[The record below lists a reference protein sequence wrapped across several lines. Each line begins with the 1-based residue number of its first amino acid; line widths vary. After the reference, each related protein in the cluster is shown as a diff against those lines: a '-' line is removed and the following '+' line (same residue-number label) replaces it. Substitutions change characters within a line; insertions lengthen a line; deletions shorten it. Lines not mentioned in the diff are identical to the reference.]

1 MELKT
6 DSCPYCGQQI
16 LKGAMRCLACGR
28 ILKTPEEQ
36 AEAIERLRKGRRGFD
51 FGRLIRFLVYLCA
64 AAVLYYFF
72 SEEIKGFLSELL
84 GS

>member
-1 MELKT
+1 MDIQT
-6 DSCPYCGQQI
+6 DICPYCGQQI

-36 AEAIERLRKGRRGFD
+36 AEAIERLRKAKKGFN
-51 FGRLIRFLVYLCA
+51 FGGLVKFLSFLCA

-72 SEEIKGFLSELL
+72 SDELKELL
-84 GS
+84 SKILGS

>member
-6 DSCPYCGQQI
+6 DICPYCGRQI

-36 AEAIERLRKGRRGFD
+36 AEAIERLRKGKRGFD
-51 FGRLIRFLVYLCA
+51 FGRLIRFLFFLSVTA
-64 AAVLYYFF
+64 ILYWFF
-72 SEEIKGFLSELL
+72 SDEIKGLLSRLF

>member
-6 DSCPYCGQQI
+6 DICPYCGQQI

-36 AEAIERLRKGRRGFD
+36 AEAIERLRKTKKGFD
-51 FGRLIRFLVYLCA
+51 FGRLIRFLVFFCA

-72 SEEIKGFLSELL
+72 SDEIKGFLSGVF

>member
-6 DSCPYCGQQI
+6 DICPYCGQQI
-16 LKGAMRCLACGR
+16 LKGAMRCVACGR

-36 AEAIERLRKGRRGFD
+36 AEAIERLRKGKRGFV
-51 FGRLIRFLVYLCA
+51 FGRLIRFLVIFCA
-64 AAVLYYFF
+64 VAVLYYFF
-72 SEEIKGFLSELL
+72 SDEIRAFLSRLF

>member
-6 DSCPYCGQQI
+6 DICPYCNHQI

-36 AEAIERLRKGRRGFD
+36 AEAIERLKKGKQGFD
-51 FGRLIRFLVYLCA
+51 FARIIRVLLFLCA
-64 AAVLYYFF
+64 AALLYYFF
-72 SEEIKGFLSELL
+72 DSEIKGFLSGLL